1 MDRLQIQCRALDI
14 CPDALHAFRR
24 VFLSSKSR
32 FLFESSAVVPGF
44 SRFTFMGDAHG
55 PLGETVTY
63 DLAARSVTIERGS
76 GTEVARVDSLFG
88 WLGDRLEAR
97 RVEAAPE
104 LPFDFNLGYA
114 GVFGYEMKGETSGSR
129 AWRSD
134 THDAAFIFA
143 TRLVAI
149 DHLERK
155 TWLLHLSGGAAG
167 QAQADAWLERTQAA
181 LEASVSVIDPAAFA
195 AAPAPRSEITP
206 RRRLTLAEVEAWIA
220 KHATMRHDRATYIA
234 KIREALAE
242 IVDGESY
249 EICMT
254 NLITFPFERAPFDLY
269 RAMREL
275 SPAPHAAYFDIGGFA
290 HVGASPERFLCVDRH
305 GHAEARP
312 IKGTRPRGR
321 DPEEDAALI
330 ADLAASEK
338 DRAENLMIVD
348 LLRNDLGQAS
358 RIGSVHVPKLF
369 EVETYSHVHQL
380 VSTIRGTLKAGV
392 SGVDC
397 LRAAF
402 PGGSMTGAPK
412 QRTMEIIDRLE
423 QGPRG
428 IYSGALGW
436 FGLSGA
442 CDFNIVIRSVT
453 LHDGR
458 AQLGVGGAITALS
471 DPAEEFDETIVKARG
486 VIEAV
491 ERLAAEGEASAAAP
505 NAGKRPMPP
514 AQRPGGAARNPAG
527 ATLN

>member
-14 CPDALHAFRR
+14 CPDALHAFGR
-24 VFLSSKSR
+24 VFPSSKSR
-32 FLFESSAVVPGF
+32 FLFESSVVVPGF

-63 DLAARSVTIERGS
+63 DLAARSVTIERAG
-76 GTEVARVDSLFG
+76 GTEVAQVDSLFD
-88 WLGDRLEAR
+88 WLKARLDAHR
-97 RVEAAPE
+97 IEAAAE

-114 GVFGYEMKGETSGSR
+114 GVFGYELKGETTGSR

-155 TWLLHLSGGAAG
+155 TWLLHLSGDAEGR
-167 QAQADAWLERTQAA
+167 AQADAWIERTQAA
-181 LEASVSVIDPAAFA
+181 LEASVELP
-195 AAPAPRSEITP
+195 APASSAALAASAARSESAP
-206 RRRLTLAEVEAWIA
+206 RRKLTLAEVEAWIA
-220 KHATMRHDRATYIA
+220 KHAAMRHDRPTYIA

-254 NLITFPFERAPFDLY
+254 NLITFAFEHPAFDLY
-269 RAMREL
+269 RTMREL

-290 HVGASPERFLCVDRH
+290 HVGASPERFLSVDRH
-305 GHAEARP
+305 GHAEAKP

-321 DPEEDAALI
+321 NPDEDAALI
-330 ADLAASEK
+330 AELAASEK

-348 LLRNDLGQAS
+348 LLRNDLGQVS

-369 EVETYSHVHQL
+369 DVETYSHVHQL
-380 VSTIRGTLKAGV
+380 VSTVRGTLKAGV

-423 QGPRG
+423 GGARG

-453 LHDGR
+453 LHGGR

-491 ERLAAEGEASAAAP
+491 ERLAAEDAALATQGV
-505 NAGKRPMPP
+505 GKRATPP
-514 AQRPGGAARNPAG
+514 AQRPG
-527 ATLN
+527 ATRRSADATAL

>member
-32 FLFESSAVVPGF
+32 FLFESSVVVPGF

-63 DLAARSVTIERGS
+63 DLAARSVAIERAG
-76 GTEVARVDSLFG
+76 GTEVAQVDSLFD
-88 WLGDRLEAR
+88 WLKARLDAR
-97 RVEAAPE
+97 RIEAAAE

-114 GVFGYEMKGETSGSR
+114 GVLGYELKGETTGSR

-155 TWLLHLSGGAAG
+155 TWLLHLSGDAAG
-167 QAQADAWLERTQAA
+167 RAQADAWLERTQAA
-181 LEASVSVIDPAAFA
+181 LEASVERHDPAARGEI
-195 AAPAPRSEITP
+195 APR
-206 RRRLTLAEVEAWIA
+206 RKLTLAEVEAWIA
-220 KHATMRHDRATYIA
+220 QHAAMRHDRPAYIA

-254 NLITFPFERAPFDLY
+254 NLITFAFERPAFDLY
-269 RAMREL
+269 RTMREL

-290 HVGASPERFLCVDRH
+290 HVGASPERFLSVDRH
-305 GHAEARP
+305 GHAEAKP

-321 DPEEDAALI
+321 NPDEDAALV
-330 ADLAASEK
+330 AELAASEK

-348 LLRNDLGQAS
+348 LLRNDLGQVS

-369 EVETYSHVHQL
+369 DVETYSHVHQL
-380 VSTIRGTLKAGV
+380 VSTVRGTLKAGV

-423 QGPRG
+423 GGARG

-453 LHDGR
+453 LHGGR

-491 ERLAAEGEASAAAP
+491 ERLAAEDAALAAQG
-505 NAGKRPMPP
+505 AGRRAMPP
-514 AQRPGGAARNPAG
+514 AAWPGAPRRSADAAA
-527 ATLN
+527 L